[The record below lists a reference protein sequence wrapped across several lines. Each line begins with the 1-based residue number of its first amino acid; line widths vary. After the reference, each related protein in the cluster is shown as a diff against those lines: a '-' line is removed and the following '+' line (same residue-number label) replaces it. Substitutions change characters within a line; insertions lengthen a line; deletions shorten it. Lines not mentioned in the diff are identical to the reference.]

1 MDYNLGMNIPW
12 EVLKK
17 NINARIYL
25 IFGFAQSLWFIE
37 AVWYF
42 YWAKFLTYSQIG
54 YVFSYLVIVGLLAE
68 IPTGYFADKYGRKT
82 SVVLGMMLQ
91 TIGATLITTALSA
104 PQLVVGVTLM
114 SIGRAFVSGSLEA
127 IVYDSLKANLLET
140 HWDKLVATK
149 IQFSLLAYIIA
160 VPIGGFVYDV
170 YFRLPNILEAVTL
183 GISIFIAMSLRDTY
197 ELTQTDKKMIGV
209 NLKEMLIGFKELWSV
224 KLKPFII
231 PSFMVITIFQ
241 LYDWGLSKPAMA
253 FNFGLKYEGQALV
266 YTAMAVFNIFTV
278 SYMPKIRKILRDY
291 WGLRLLNILSG
302 VAFVVSTYVFNLW
315 GIATMFLLET
325 AGHLGGPW
333 TSSVV
338 NEHIDSKY
346 RATTLS
352 TLTFMTTLPHFFVN
366 ILAGTA
372 IDGTGINSF
381 HLRFGIFILIAT
393 VLTAWPGKTKN

>member
-1 MDYNLGMNIPW
+1 MKIPW

-37 AVWYF
+37 AIWYF
-42 YWAKFLTYSQIG
+42 YWSKFLTYTQIG
-54 YVFSYLVIVGLLAE
+54 YVFSYLVVVGLLAE

-82 SVVLGMMLQ
+82 SVVLGMILQ
-91 TIGATLITTALSA
+91 TAGAIFMTTALSA
-104 PQLVVGVTLM
+104 LQLIVGLTLM
-114 SIGRAFVSGSLEA
+114 SIGRAFVSGSIEA
-127 IVYDSLKANLLET
+127 IVYDSLKAVQQES

-149 IQFSLLAYIIA
+149 IQFSLLAYIVA

-170 YFRLPNILEAVTL
+170 YFRLPNILEALTL
-183 GISIFIAMSLRDTY
+183 GISIFIAMSLRDKY
-197 ELTQTDKKMIGV
+197 ELVQTDKKMIGFH
-209 NLKEMLIGFKELWSV
+209 LKEMLIGFKELWSV

-231 PSFMVITIFQ
+231 PAFMIITVFQ

-253 FNFGLKYEGQALV
+253 FNFGLKNKELALV
-266 YTAMAVFNIFTV
+266 YTGMAIFNIFTV
-278 SYMPKIRKILRDY
+278 SYMPKIRKMLGDY
-291 WGLRLLNILSG
+291 WGLRILNILSG
-302 VAFVVSTYVFNLW
+302 VAFVASTYMFNLW

-325 AGHLGGPW
+325 AGHLGDPW

-338 NEHIDSKY
+338 NEHIDSRH

-352 TLTFMTTLPHFFVN
+352 TLAFMTTLPHFFVN

-372 IDGTGINSF
+372 IDGAGINSF
-381 HLRFGIFILIAT
+381 HLGLGIVILLTTI
-393 VLTAWPGKTKN
+393 LTAWPGITKIRDKNN